1 MKTKFFVISFIAG
14 AFLLSACGGS
24 QKKSDDKSETKS
36 EVKEEAPLNALT
48 EEEKAEGW
56 KLLFNGE
63 DFEGWRGYGREDI
76 PGAWTIEDNA
86 IKIEGSGE
94 GEAGADDGGDI
105 IYDQQFKNFELHF
118 DWKVSKGGNS
128 GVFYLAQEI
137 EDLPIWRSA
146 PEYQILDNENY
157 LDARQGKDG
166 NRKSASLYDLIPANP
181 QNSKGWGEWNSGAI
195 FINEGTVVHMQNGEV
210 VLKYH
215 LWTPEWE
222 EIIANSR
229 FDGLTEMLDAGG
241 YDQMGYIGL
250 QDHGDDVWFRNI
262 KLKEME

>member
-1 MKTKFFVISFIAG
+1 MKNNFFVICIA
-14 AFLLSACGGS
+14 LSAFILNACGAN
-24 QKKSDDKSETKS
+24 QKKSDIKSEKKS
-36 EVKEEAPLNALT
+36 AVNEVTLLNSLT
-48 EEEKAEGW
+48 EKEKSDGW
-56 KLLFNGE
+56 MLLFNG
-63 DFEGWRGYGREDI
+63 DSLEGWRGYSREDV
-76 PGAWTIEDNA
+76 PVAWTIEDNA
-86 IKIEGSGE
+86 IKVESSVE
-94 GEAGADDGGDI
+94 DEAGDEDRGDI
-105 IYDQQFKNFELHF
+105 IYDQQFKNFQLHF
-118 DWKVSKGGNS
+118 EWKVSKGGNS